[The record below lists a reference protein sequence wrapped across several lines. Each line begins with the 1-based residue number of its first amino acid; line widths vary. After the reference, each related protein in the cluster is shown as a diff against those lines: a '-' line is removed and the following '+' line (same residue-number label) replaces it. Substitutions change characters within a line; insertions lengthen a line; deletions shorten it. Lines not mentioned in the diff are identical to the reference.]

1 LTLPAV
7 ARTIWAYKETCMSS
21 KGRERT
27 KELRQRRKR
36 RKERLKQR
44 VRDAKAGK
52 S

>member
-1 LTLPAV
+1 
-7 ARTIWAYKETCMSS
+7 MSS

-36 RKERLKQR
+36 RKERLKQKI
-44 VRDAKAGK
+44 RDAKAGK

>member
-1 LTLPAV
+1 
-7 ARTIWAYKETCMSS
+7 MSS

-36 RKERLKQR
+36 RKERLKKR
-44 VRDAKAGK
+44 VRDAKAASSK

>member
-1 LTLPAV
+1 
-7 ARTIWAYKETCMSS
+7 MSS
-21 KGRERT
+21 KGRQRT

-44 VRDAKAGK
+44 IRDAKAGK